1 MRFKPP
7 GIKAKTTLAV
17 TVGGAL
23 LFLLFA
29 GVQSFFLRTEMKDQ
43 IGAQQLSLLERIADD
58 LDNRL
63 EANQQALLR
72 VASTVPPEVAGDAER
87 GFAFLESRPSLSALF
102 DAVGIIGADG
112 RAVAVLP
119 GHELS
124 GRDYSDR
131 AYFRETMKTG
141 RSVISQPFM
150 ARPLNEPMVIIT
162 APILDREQR
171 VTGMLIGT
179 LQLLKPNFLGGLADA
194 RIGRSGRFSL
204 LSLDRKFVVA
214 HDRARI
220 MTDGPAPGQSQVFD
234 QAMRET
240 RGWTEGVAAQT
251 GLQGLWAFK
260 RLAHVP
266 WVLMAV
272 MPVEEAF
279 APIADAQRRTLIAAA
294 LLMLLLP
301 VIAWLGIA
309 RLLAPLTALRDGIQ
323 GLRRDPT
330 STALLPISST
340 DEIGDVANQF
350 NALLA
355 ESRASGRAFADSEQR
370 LRTIT
375 DNTPALI
382 AYVDADERYRFV
394 NGAYELWFGRSPDEH
409 IGRTVCEMMGA
420 LDYHVLSPFLKRALA
435 GETVRYRSEMAG
447 AGPTRS
453 IDARYL
459 PDMGVAG
466 RVAGVFVFV
475 NDITALQATERVATE
490 SRAAIERLI
499 DSARDAIVTVDSQ
512 QRVVIFNRAA
522 EAMFGYC
529 AAEMLGQPV
538 DRLIP
543 SHLHQA
549 HRGHVARFGAGEEA
563 LQGMGDAD
571 RVVHGL
577 RRDGSEF
584 PIEASIS
591 RVRRDS
597 GTEYTVIMRDVTER
611 TRAARQLAAT
621 ATMLRQTVEH
631 MPLGVSVMDAKL
643 DIIAFNDQFLTL
655 LGFARDRFAVGDP
668 LAKFLRFNAE
678 RGEYGPGDAD
688 AQVQERLKLARRAE
702 AHRFER
708 TLSDGT
714 VVEVRGTPVPG
725 GGFVTVYT
733 DVTARHE
740 ESRRLIEA
748 RENAE
753 GAARAKS
760 EFLATMS
767 HEVRT
772 PMNGVL
778 GLADLLLDTDMS
790 LDQRDYV
797 ETIQR
802 SGQALLEIL
811 NDILDLS
818 KIEAGKLD
826 FEAIAFDPLQA
837 MNDVLALSG
846 SRASAKGLLLS
857 GDAAPDLPRDVIG
870 DPGRLRQVLGN
881 LIGNSLKFTDAG
893 QVRIEAGVAD
903 STADEVVLRYTITD
917 TGIGMTAEQRDKLF
931 RPFTQADAS
940 TTRRFGGTG
949 LGLAI
954 CLRLVEMMGGAFT
967 VTSEPGQGSIFS
979 FTMRCKRA
987 AAGATRAAASE
998 ALTPRR
1004 FAGRVLVV
1012 EDNVVKR
1019 KVARATLKGFGI
1031 EVLEAENG
1039 SLALQV
1045 LARERVD
1052 LVFMDVHMPV
1062 MDGLEATRRIRLA
1075 EAAGELAG
1083 RRPIVAMTANV
1094 LREAVAA
1101 CNQAGMDDF
1110 LPKPFTRRQIVDM
1123 LSRWLG
1129 SLPEMPAVAAV
1140 PKHAGTDAAAS
1151 FALQAPPAAI
1161 DATQFAQL
1169 SDTMGEELPVLVDD
1183 FVASTG
1189 AMFHQLADPQVR
1201 ADAKVVARHV
1211 HTLKSSAAMIGAMRL
1226 SAQARE
1232 LEAETK
1238 RGELAGLDA
1247 ALAQMKPEFAR
1258 VCAALERAAGDL
1270 AQAAHV

>member
-7 GIKAKTTLAV
+7 GIKAKTAFAV
-17 TVGGAL
+17 TVGVAL

-29 GVQSFFLRTEMKDQ
+29 GMQSLFLRTDMKEQ
-43 IGAQQLSLLERIADD
+43 IGAQQLSFLERIADD

-63 EANQQALLR
+63 EANQQALVR
-72 VASTVPPEVAGDAER
+72 VASTVPPEVAGDPER
-87 GFAFLESRPSLSALF
+87 AFAFLESRPSLSALY
-102 DAVGIIGADG
+102 DSVGIIGADG
-112 RAVAVLP
+112 RAVTVVP
-119 GHELS
+119 GRELR

-131 AYFRETMKTG
+131 AYFRETMQSG

-150 ARPLNEPMVIIT
+150 ARPSNQPIVIIT
-162 APILDREQR
+162 APIFDRER
-171 VTGMLIGT
+171 KVTGMLIGS

-194 RIGRSGRFSL
+194 RIGRGGRFSL

-220 MTDGPAPGQSQVFD
+220 LTDGPGPGQSQVFD
-234 QAMRET
+234 QAMREP
-240 RGWTEGVAAQT
+240 RGWSEGVAVQT
-251 GLQGLWAFK
+251 GLHGLWAFK

-266 WVLMAV
+266 WVLVAV

-279 APIADAQRRTLIAAA
+279 APIASAQRRTLSAAA
-294 LLMLLLP
+294 LLVLFLP
-301 VIAWLGIA
+301 VIVWIGIA
-309 RLLAPLTALRDGIQ
+309 RLLKPLTALRDGIQ

-330 STALLPISST
+330 SAALLPTSGA
-340 DEIGDVANQF
+340 DEISDVAGEF
-350 NALLA
+350 NALLV
-355 ESRASGRAFADSEQR
+355 ESRAAGNAFAESEQR

-382 AYVDADERYRFV
+382 AYVDTDQRYRFV
-394 NGAYELWFGRSPDEH
+394 NGAYELWFGHSPDDY
-409 IGRTVCEMMGA
+409 IGRTVCEMMDA
-420 LDYHVLSPFLKRALA
+420 VDYQLLSPYLKRALA
-435 GETVRYRSEMAG
+435 GETVRYKSEATG
-447 AGPTRS
+447 AGLTRS
-453 IDARYL
+453 IDTRYL
-459 PDMGVAG
+459 PDMGADGHVAG
-466 RVAGVFVFV
+466 IFVFV
-475 NDITALQATERVATE
+475 NDITALQ
-490 SRAAIERLI
+490 S
-499 DSARDAIVTVDSQ
+499 
-512 QRVVIFNRAA
+512 
-522 EAMFGYC
+522 
-529 AAEMLGQPV
+529 
-538 DRLIP
+538 
-543 SHLHQA
+543 
-549 HRGHVARFGAGEEA
+549 
-563 LQGMGDAD
+563 
-571 RVVHGL
+571 
-577 RRDGSEF
+577 
-584 PIEASIS
+584 
-591 RVRRDS
+591 
-597 GTEYTVIMRDVTER
+597 
-611 TRAARQLAAT
+611 AARQLAAT
-621 ATMLRQTVEH
+621 ATMLRQIVEH

-655 LGFARDRFAVGDP
+655 LGFARDRFTVGDP

-678 RGEYGPGDAD
+678 RGEYGPGDAE
-688 AQVQERLKLARRAE
+688 AQVRERLELARRAE
-702 AHRFER
+702 PHRFER
-708 TLSDGT
+708 TLSSGS

-740 ESRRLIEA
+740 ESHRLIEA

-753 GAARAKS
+753 ETVRAKS

-778 GLADLLLDTDMS
+778 GLADLLLDTELS
-790 LDQRDYV
+790 VDQRDYV

-818 KIEAGKLD
+818 KIEAGKLGL
-826 FEAIAFDPLQA
+826 ESIAFDPLQA

-846 SRASAKGLLLS
+846 SRASGKGLLLS
-857 GDAAPDLPRDVIG
+857 GDAAPDLPRDVVG

-881 LIGNSLKFTDAG
+881 LLGNSLKFTDAG
-893 QVRIEAGVAD
+893 QVRIAAAVAE
-903 STADEVVLRYTITD
+903 STAEDVVLRYTITD

-967 VTSEPGQGSIFS
+967 VVSEAGQGSTFS

-987 AAGATRAAASE
+987 AAGASRAAALQ

-1012 EDNVVKR
+1012 EDNVVNR

-1039 SLALQV
+1039 GLALQV

-1094 LREAVAA
+1094 LREAVDA
-1101 CNQAGMDDF
+1101 CNLAGMDDF

-1129 SLPEMPAVAAV
+1129 GLPEMPAVAAV
-1140 PKHAGTDAAAS
+1140 AAHARIDAATS
-1151 FALQAPPAAI
+1151 VTPQAPAAAI

-1183 FVASTG
+1183 FVASTA

-1201 ADAKVVARHV
+1201 ADAKVVTRHV

-1226 SAQARE
+1226 SAQARD
-1232 LEAETK
+1232 LEAKTK
-1238 RGELAGLDA
+1238 QGELGGLDA
-1247 ALAQMKPEFAR
+1247 ALAQMQPEFAR
-1258 VCAALERAAGDL
+1258 VCALLERAAIDL
-1270 AQAAHV
+1270 AQATHV

>member
-7 GIKAKTTLAV
+7 GIKAKTAFAV
-17 TVGGAL
+17 TGGVAL

-29 GVQSFFLRTEMKDQ
+29 AAQSLFLRTDMKQQ
-43 IGAQQLSLLERIADD
+43 IGTQQLSLLERIADD

-63 EANQQALLR
+63 EANRQALVR
-72 VASTVPPEVAGDAER
+72 VAATVPLEAAGDPER
-87 GFAFLESRPSLSALF
+87 AFAFLESRPAISSLF

-112 RAVAVLP
+112 RAVTVLP
-119 GHELS
+119 GRELR

-162 APILDREQR
+162 APIFDREQK
-171 VTGMLIGT
+171 VIGMLIGT

-194 RIGRSGRFSL
+194 RIGRDGRFSL

-220 MTDGPAPGQSQVFD
+220 LTDGPAPGQSQVFD
-234 QAMRET
+234 QAMREP
-240 RGWTEGVAAQT
+240 RGWSEGVAVQT
-251 GLQGLWAFK
+251 GLHGLWSFK

-266 WVLMAV
+266 WVLVAV

-279 APIADAQRRTLIAAA
+279 APIASAQQRTLLAAA
-294 LLMLLLP
+294 LLVLLLP
-301 VIAWLGIA
+301 AIVWFGIA
-309 RLLAPLTALRDGIQ
+309 RLLTPLTALRDGIQ

-330 STALLPISST
+330 SATMLPTSGA
-340 DEIGDVANQF
+340 DEVSDVADEF
-350 NALLA
+350 NALLV
-355 ESRASGRAFADSEQR
+355 ESRATARAFADSEQR

-382 AYVDADERYRFV
+382 AYLDADQRYRFV
-394 NGAYELWFGRSPDEH
+394 NGAYEMWFGHNPNDY
-409 IGRTVCEMMGA
+409 IGRPVSEMMA
-420 LDYHVLSPFLKRALA
+420 AADYQVLSPHLTRALA
-435 GETVRYRSEMAG
+435 GEPVRYRSETSAAG
-447 AGPTRS
+447 LIRS

-459 PDMGVAG
+459 PDMGADG
-466 RVAGVFVFV
+466 RVVGVFVFV
-475 NDITALQATERVATE
+475 NDITALQAAERVATE

-499 DSARDAIVTVDSQ
+499 DSARDAIVTVDSA
-512 QRVVIFNRAA
+512 QRVVIFNHAA
-522 EAMFGYC
+522 EKMFGYS

-538 DRLIP
+538 DRLMP
-543 SHLHQA
+543 SRMRQA
-549 HRGHVARFGAGEEA
+549 HHGHVVRFGAGEDA
-563 LQGMGDAD
+563 VHGMGSAD

-597 GTEYTVIMRDVTER
+597 GVEYTVIMRDVTER

-643 DIIAFNDQFLTL
+643 DVIAFNDEFLNL

-668 LAKFLRFNAE
+668 LEKFLRFNAE
-678 RGEYGPGDAD
+678 RGEYGPGDVD
-688 AQVQERLKLARRAE
+688 AQVRERLLLARRGE
-702 AHRFER
+702 AHRYER
-708 TLSDGT
+708 TLFNGS

-733 DVTARHE
+733 DITARHE

-753 GAARAKS
+753 GTARAKS

-778 GLADLLLDTDMS
+778 GLADLLLDTNLS
-790 LDQRDYV
+790 VEQRDYV

-826 FEAIAFDPLQA
+826 LESIAFDPLQA

-857 GDAAPDLPRDVIG
+857 GAASSDLPRDVLG

-881 LIGNSLKFTDAG
+881 LVGNSLKFTDAG
-893 QVRIEAGVAD
+893 QVRIDAVVAE
-903 STADEVVLRYTITD
+903 STADEVLLRYTITD
-917 TGIGMTAEQRDKLF
+917 TGIGMTPEQRDKLF

-954 CLRLVEMMGGAFT
+954 CLRLVEKMGGAFT
-967 VTSEPGQGSIFS
+967 VASEPGRGSTFS

-987 AAGATRAAASE
+987 AAGASRAAASA
-998 ALTPRR
+998 ALVPRR

-1012 EDNVVKR
+1012 EDNVVNR

-1052 LVFMDVHMPV
+1052 LVFMDMHMPV
-1062 MDGLEATRRIRLA
+1062 MDGLEATRRIRGA
-1075 EAAGELAG
+1075 EAAGEFVG
-1083 RRPIVAMTANV
+1083 RTPIVAMTANV
-1094 LREAVAA
+1094 LREAVDA

-1123 LSRWLG
+1123 LARWLE
-1129 SLPEMPAVAAV
+1129 SVPETPAVAVVATQARTD
-1140 PKHAGTDAAAS
+1140 PAAGV
-1151 FALQAPPAAI
+1151 ALQALAAAI
-1161 DATQFAQL
+1161 DAVQFAQL
-1169 SDTMGEELPVLVDD
+1169 ADTMGDEMAILVDD

-1189 AMFHQLADPQVR
+1189 TMFLQLADAQVR
-1201 ADAKVVARHV
+1201 ADAHLVTRHA

-1226 SAQARE
+1226 SEQARE
-1232 LEAETK
+1232 LESAAK
-1238 RGELAGLDA
+1238 RGELAELDT
-1247 ALAQMKPEFAR
+1247 ALAQMQPEFAR
-1258 VCAALERAAGDL
+1258 VCAELDEAASGL
-1270 AQAAHV
+1270 QNAAHV

>member
-7 GIKAKTTLAV
+7 GIKAKSAFAV
-17 TVGGAL
+17 TIGVAL
-23 LFLLFA
+23 LFFLFA
-29 GVQSFFLRTEMKDQ
+29 GVQSLFLRIDMKEQ
-43 IGAQQLSLLERIADD
+43 IGAQQLSLVERIADD

-63 EANQQALLR
+63 ELNRQALVR
-72 VASTVPPEVAGDAER
+72 VASTVPLEVAGDSKRA
-87 GFAFLESRPSLSALF
+87 FAFLESRPSLSALF

-112 RAVAVLP
+112 RAVMVAP
-119 GHELS
+119 GRELR

-131 AYFRETMKTG
+131 AYFKETMKSG

-162 APILDREQR
+162 APIFDREQR

-179 LQLLKPNFLGGLADA
+179 LQLLKPNFLGRLADA
-194 RIGRSGRFSL
+194 RIGLGGRFSL

-220 MTDGPAPGQSQVFD
+220 LTDGPGPGQSRIFD
-234 QAMRET
+234 QAMREPS
-240 RGWTEGVAAQT
+240 GWSEGVAVQT
-251 GLQGLWAFK
+251 GLHGLWAFK

-266 WVLMAV
+266 WVLVAV
-272 MPVEEAF
+272 VPVEEAF
-279 APIADAQRRTLIAAA
+279 APIAGAQRRTLIAAA
-294 LLMLLLP
+294 LLVLLLP
-301 VIAWLGIA
+301 AVVWIGIA
-309 RLLAPLTALRDGIQ
+309 RLLRPLTALRDGIR
-323 GLRRDPT
+323 GLRREPA
-330 STALLPISST
+330 STALLPTSGA
-340 DEIGDVANQF
+340 DEISDVAGEF
-350 NALLA
+350 NALLV
-355 ESRASGRAFADSEQR
+355 ESRAAGRAFADSEQR

-375 DNTPALI
+375 DNIPALI

-394 NGAYELWFGRSPDEH
+394 NGAYELWFGHSPDDY

-420 LDYHVLSPFLKRALA
+420 VNYQALSPHLKLALA
-435 GETVRYRSEMAG
+435 GETVRCKSETTG
-447 AGPTRS
+447 AGLTRL
-453 IDARYL
+453 IDASYL
-459 PDMGVAG
+459 PDLGADG
-466 RVAGVFVFV
+466 GVAGVFVLV
-475 NDITALQATERVATE
+475 NDITASQAAERVATE
-490 SRAAIERLI
+490 SRAASERMI
-499 DSARDAIVTVDSQ
+499 DSARDAIVTFDSMQ
-512 QRVVIFNRAA
+512 CVVIFNHAA
-522 EAMFGYC
+522 EAMFGYS
-529 AAEMLGQPV
+529 AAEMLGQSI

-543 SHLHQA
+543 SHLHEA
-549 HRGHVARFGAGEEA
+549 HHGHVARFGEGGKAV
-563 LQGMGDAD
+563 QGMGDAD
-571 RVVHGL
+571 RVVRGL
-577 RRDGSEF
+577 RRDGTEF

-591 RVRRDS
+591 RVRRDN
-597 GTEYTVIMRDVTER
+597 GNEYTVIMRDVTER

-643 DIIAFNDQFLTL
+643 DIIAFNEQFLTL
-655 LGFARDRFAVGDP
+655 LGLPRDRFAPGDP
-668 LAKFLRFNAE
+668 LVKFLRFNAE
-678 RGEYGPGDAD
+678 RGEYGPGDAE
-688 AQVQERLKLARRAE
+688 AEVRERLELARRGE
-702 AHRFER
+702 PHRFER
-708 TLSDGT
+708 TLSDGS

-725 GGFVTVYT
+725 GGFVSVYT

-753 GAARAKS
+753 CTARAKS

-778 GLADLLLDTDMS
+778 GLADLLLDTELS

-811 NDILDLS
+811 DDILDLS
-818 KIEAGKLD
+818 KTEAGKLGH
-826 FEAIAFDPLQA
+826 ESIAFDPLKE

-846 SRASAKGLLLS
+846 ARASAKGLLLS
-857 GDAAPDLPRDVIG
+857 GAAAPDLPRDVIG

-881 LIGNSLKFTDAG
+881 LVGNSLKFTDSG
-893 QVRIEAGVAD
+893 QVRIEADVVE
-903 STADEVVLRYTITD
+903 SRPEEVVLRYTITD
-917 TGIGMTAEQRDKLF
+917 TVIGMTPEQRDKLF
-931 RPFTQADAS
+931 RPFTQADA
-940 TTRRFGGTG
+940 FK
-949 LGLAI
+949 
-954 CLRLVEMMGGAFT
+954 VE
-967 VTSEPGQGSIFS
+967 SEAGQGSTFS

-987 AAGATRAAASE
+987 AAGASRVAASE
-998 ALTPRR
+998 AQAPRR

-1012 EDNVVKR
+1012 EDNVVNR
-1019 KVARATLKGFGI
+1019 KVARATLQGFGI

-1045 LARERVD
+1045 LAREQVD
-1052 LVFMDVHMPV
+1052 LVFMDMHMPV

-1075 EAAGELAG
+1075 EAAGEFVG

-1094 LREAVAA
+1094 LREAVDA

-1129 SLPEMPAVAAV
+1129 RLREVPVALPAAT
-1140 PKHAGTDAAAS
+1140 HAGTDAAAS
-1151 FALQAPPAAI
+1151 VAPQAPPAAV
-1161 DATQFAQL
+1161 DAAQFAQL
-1169 SDTMGEELPVLVDD
+1169 ADTMGDELPVLVED
-1183 FVASTG
+1183 FVASTD
-1189 AMFHQLADPQVR
+1189 AMFHQLADSQVR
-1201 ADAKVVARHV
+1201 IDAQAVTRHV

-1238 RGELAGLDA
+1238 RGELGSLDA
-1247 ALAQMKPEFAR
+1247 ALARMQPEFAR
-1258 VCAALERAAGDL
+1258 VCAELERAARDL
-1270 AQAAHV
+1270 AQATHV

>member
-1 MRFKPP
+1 MRLKPP
-7 GIKAKTTLAV
+7 GIKAKTAFAV
-17 TVGGAL
+17 TGGVAL
-23 LFLLFA
+23 LLLLFA
-29 GVQSFFLRTEMKDQ
+29 GMQSLFLRTDMKEQ

-58 LDNRL
+58 LDNRM
-63 EANQQALLR
+63 ETNRQALVR
-72 VASTVPPEVAGDAER
+72 VASTVPLEVAGDPER
-87 GFAFLESRPSLSALF
+87 AFAFLESRPSLSALF

-119 GHELS
+119 GRELR

-131 AYFRETMKTG
+131 AYFKETMKTG

-162 APILDREQR
+162 APILDREQK

-220 MTDGPAPGQSQVFD
+220 LTDGPAPGQSQVFD
-234 QAMRET
+234 QAMREP
-240 RGWTEGVAAQT
+240 RGWSEGVAVQT
-251 GLQGLWAFK
+251 GLHGLWAYR

-266 WVLMAV
+266 WVLVAV
-272 MPVEEAF
+272 VPVEEAF
-279 APIADAQRRTLIAAA
+279 APIVHAQGRTLIAAA
-294 LLMLLLP
+294 LLVLLLP
-301 VIAWLGIA
+301 GIVWIGIA
-309 RLLAPLTALRDGIQ
+309 RLLTPLTALRDGIQ

-330 STALLPISST
+330 SAALLPTSST
-340 DEIGDVANQF
+340 DEVGDVANEF
-350 NALLA
+350 NALLV
-355 ESRASGRAFADSEQR
+355 ESRAAGNAFAESEQR

-382 AYVDADERYRFV
+382 AYVDTDERYRFV
-394 NGAYELWFGRSPDEH
+394 NGAYELWFGHSPDDY

-420 LDYHVLSPFLKRALA
+420 LDYQVLSPYLKRALA
-435 GETVRYRSEMAG
+435 GQTVRYQSEKAA

-453 IDARYL
+453 TDTRYL
-459 PDMGVAG
+459 PDMGADG
-466 RVAGVFVFV
+466 RVAGIFVFV
-475 NDITALQATERVATE
+475 NDITALRSAERVATE

-512 QRVVIFNRAA
+512 QRVVIFNHAA
-522 EAMFGYC
+522 EAMFGYS

-538 DRLIP
+538 ERLIP
-543 SHLHQA
+543 AHLHEA
-549 HRGHVARFGAGEEA
+549 HQGHVARFGAGEQA
-563 LQGMGDAD
+563 VQGMGDAD

-591 RVRRDS
+591 RVRRD
-597 GTEYTVIMRDVTER
+597 GGIEYTVIMRDVTER

-631 MPLGVSVMDAKL
+631 MPMGVSVMDAKL

-668 LAKFLRFNAE
+668 LEKFLLFNAE
-678 RGEYGPGDAD
+678 RGEYGPGDAE
-688 AQVQERLKLARRAE
+688 AQVRERLLLARRAE

-708 TLSDGT
+708 TLSNGT

-753 GAARAKS
+753 GTARAKS

-778 GLADLLLDTDMS
+778 GLADLLLDSELS

-818 KIEAGKLD
+818 KIEAGKL
-826 FEAIAFDPLQA
+826 ELESIAFDPLQA

-846 SRASAKGLLLS
+846 TRASAKGLLLS
-857 GDAAPDLPRDVIG
+857 GEAAPDLPRDVVG

-881 LIGNSLKFTDAG
+881 LLGNSLKFTDSG
-893 QVRIEAGVAD
+893 HVRIAAAVAE
-903 STADEVVLRYTITD
+903 STAEEVVLRYTITD
-917 TGIGMTAEQRDKLF
+917 TGIGMTPEQRDKLF

-954 CLRLVEMMGGAFT
+954 CLRLVEMMGGAFK
-967 VTSEPGQGSIFS
+967 VASEPGQGSTFS

-987 AAGATRAAASE
+987 AAGASRAAASQ
-998 ALTPRR
+998 AHAPRR
-1004 FAGRVLVV
+1004 FTGRVLVV
-1012 EDNVVKR
+1012 EDNVVNR

-1062 MDGLEATRRIRLA
+1062 SV
-1075 EAAGELAG
+1075 
-1083 RRPIVAMTANV
+1083 IV
-1094 LREAVAA
+1094 
-1101 CNQAGMDDF
+1101 
-1110 LPKPFTRRQIVDM
+1110 
-1123 LSRWLG
+1123 
-1129 SLPEMPAVAAV
+1129 
-1140 PKHAGTDAAAS
+1140 
-1151 FALQAPPAAI
+1151 
-1161 DATQFAQL
+1161 
-1169 SDTMGEELPVLVDD
+1169 
-1183 FVASTG
+1183 
-1189 AMFHQLADPQVR
+1189 
-1201 ADAKVVARHV
+1201 
-1211 HTLKSSAAMIGAMRL
+1211 
-1226 SAQARE
+1226 
-1232 LEAETK
+1232 
-1238 RGELAGLDA
+1238 
-1247 ALAQMKPEFAR
+1247 
-1258 VCAALERAAGDL
+1258 
-1270 AQAAHV
+1270 

>member
-7 GIKAKTTLAV
+7 GIKAKSALAV

-29 GVQSFFLRTEMKDQ
+29 GMQSLFLRADMKDQ
-43 IGAQQLSLLERIADD
+43 IGAQQLSLLERIAAD
-58 LDNRL
+58 LDYRL

-72 VASTVPPEVAGDAER
+72 VASTVPLEVAGDAESA
-87 GFAFLESRPSLSALF
+87 FAFLDSRPSLSALF

-112 RAVAVLP
+112 RALVVLP
-119 GHELS
+119 GRDLS

-131 AYFRETMKTG
+131 AYFKETMKTG
-141 RSVISQPFM
+141 RSVISQPFL

-162 APILDREQR
+162 APIFDREQR
-171 VTGMLIGT
+171 VTGMLIGA

-194 RIGRSGRFSL
+194 RIGRGGHFSL
-204 LSLDRKFVVA
+204 LSLDRKVVVS

-220 MTDGPAPGQSQVFD
+220 MSDGPAPGQSQLFD
-234 QAMRET
+234 QLMREP
-240 RGWTEGVAAQT
+240 RGWSEGIAIQT
-251 GLQGLWAFK
+251 GPHALVAFK
-260 RLAHVP
+260 RLARMP
-266 WVLMAV
+266 WVLVAAT
-272 MPVEEAF
+272 PVEEAF
-279 APIADAQRRTLIAAA
+279 APIAGAQRRTLIAAA
-294 LLMLLLP
+294 LLLLLLP
-301 VIAWLGIA
+301 IIAWLGIA
-309 RLLAPLTALRDGIQ
+309 RLLKPLTALHDGIQ

-330 STALLPISST
+330 STALLASARS

-350 NALLA
+350 IALLE
-355 ESRASGRAFADSEQR
+355 ESRASGRAFAESEQR

-382 AYVDADERYRFV
+382 AYLDADLRYRFV
-394 NGAYELWFGRSPDEH
+394 NGAYELWFGRSPDAY
-409 IGRTVCEMMGA
+409 IGRQVCEMMGA
-420 LDYHVLSPFLKRALA
+420 VDYQVLAPHLKRALA
-435 GETVRYRSEMAG
+435 GETVRYKSEMAG
-447 AGPTRS
+447 AGVTRS

-459 PDMGVAG
+459 PDMDADG

-475 NDITALQATERVATE
+475 NDITALQAAERLATE

-499 DSARDAIVTVDSQ
+499 DSARDAIVTVDAQ
-512 QRVVIFNRAA
+512 QRVVIFNHAA
-522 EAMFGYC
+522 EVMFGYA
-529 AAEMLGQPV
+529 AAEMQGQAV

-543 SHLHQA
+543 SQSREA
-549 HRGHVARFGAGEEA
+549 HHGHVVRFGTGDDAV
-563 LQGMGDAD
+563 QGMGDAE
-571 RVVHGL
+571 RVVQGL
-577 RRDGSEF
+577 RRDGTEF

-597 GTEYTVIMRDVTER
+597 GVEYTMIMRDVTER
-611 TRAARQLAAT
+611 MRAARQLAHT
-621 ATMLRQTVEH
+621 ASVLRQTVEH

-643 DIIAFNDQFLTL
+643 DIIAFNDEFLTL

-668 LAKFLRFNAE
+668 LEKFLRFNAE

-688 AQVQERLKLARRAE
+688 AQVQERLELARRAE

-708 TLSDGT
+708 TLFNGN

-733 DVTARHE
+733 DITARHE

-748 RENAE
+748 RESAE

-778 GLADLLLDTDMS
+778 GLADLLLDSDLS
-790 LDQRDYV
+790 SEQRDYV

-818 KIEAGKLD
+818 KIDAGKLD
-826 FEAIAFDPLQA
+826 LESIAFDPLQA

-857 GDAAPDLPRDVIG
+857 GGASADLPRDVVG

-881 LIGNSLKFTDAG
+881 LVGNSLKFTDAG
-893 QVRIEAGVAD
+893 QVRIEAGV
-903 STADEVVLRYTITD
+903 SECTVDEVVLRYTISD
-917 TGIGMTAEQRDKLF
+917 TGIGMTREQRDKLF

-954 CLRLVEMMGGAFT
+954 CLRLVEMMGGSFD
-967 VTSEPGQGSIFS
+967 VTSEPGQGSTFS

-987 AAGATRAAASE
+987 AAGASRAAAS
-998 ALTPRR
+998 AVLTPRH

-1012 EDNVVKR
+1012 EDNVVNR

-1039 SLALQV
+1039 SLALQL
-1045 LARERVD
+1045 LAREPVD
-1052 LVFMDVHMPV
+1052 LVLMDMHMPV
-1062 MDGLEATRRIRLA
+1062 MDGLEATRRIRVA
-1075 EAAGELAG
+1075 EAAGEFVG
-1083 RRPIVAMTANV
+1083 RTPIVAMTANV
-1094 LREAVAA
+1094 LREAVDA

-1123 LSRWLG
+1123 LARWLG
-1129 SLPEMPAVAAV
+1129 SPPDMPAVAAV
-1140 PKHAGTDAAAS
+1140 AARARTDASAS
-1151 FALQAPPAAI
+1151 VTPQVQAAAI
-1161 DATQFAQL
+1161 DAAQFAQL
-1169 SDTMGEELPVLVDD
+1169 ADTMGDEMAILVED
-1183 FVASTG
+1183 FVTSTG
-1189 AMFHQLADPQVR
+1189 TMFHQLADPQVR
-1201 ADAKVVARHV
+1201 ADAQVVMRHA

-1232 LEAETK
+1232 LEAATK
-1238 RGELAGLDA
+1238 LGELAGLDA
-1247 ALAQMKPEFAR
+1247 ALAQMQPEFAR
-1258 VCAALERAAGDL
+1258 VCAELEQAACDL
-1270 AQAAHV
+1270 TRAAHV